1 LRNLGLLC
9 LSCGRKSV
17 QLFKIQLL
25 HLQKNK
31 NNMINWQH
39 HIVSN
44 PEILFGKPT
53 IIDTRISVDLILEKL
68 ANGDTLQDLLDAY
81 PSI

>member
-1 LRNLGLLC
+1 
-9 LSCGRKSV
+9 
-17 QLFKIQLL
+17 
-25 HLQKNK
+25 
-31 NNMINWQH
+31 MINWQH